1 MLSVP
6 VQLMGTQPTCCV
18 CSQGFRDS
26 ILEQRNS
33 ERRHPSACF
42 IVLCKTYCTH
52 GSISLVGPPSKTIQ
66 GPPRPGASRPPGPPT
81 TVKSQTRHG
90 QKKDTHGQKQN
101 VQHGER
107 INVLSEKSCQR
118 SEKRCHTATHGQNQD
133 TPFHTAT
140 SKDVTVKKKIHGQK
154 KAVHG
159 QKKEG
164 PLTKHGLP
172 GCSLLVL
179 DVWRS
184 Q

>member
-66 GPPRPGASRPPGPPT
+66 GPPRPGASRPPGSPPDHGQIT
-81 TVKSQTRHG
+81 DKARSEKRHARSETKRATWGEDKCVVRKKLPTVRKKMPHCHPRSKSRYTVPHSHIKGCHG
-90 QKKDTHGQKQN
+90 QKKDPW
-101 VQHGER
+101 
-107 INVLSEKSCQR
+107 SEKSCPR
-118 SEKRCHTATHGQNQD
+118 SKKRRSHCILGPKFRNFA
-133 TPFHTAT
+133 
-140 SKDVTVKKKIHGQK
+140 
-154 KAVHG
+154 AV
-159 QKKEG
+159 
-164 PLTKHGLP
+164 
-172 GCSLLVL
+172 
-179 DVWRS
+179 
-184 Q
+184 